1 MYNLQEQTLVMG
13 ILNRTP
19 DSFSDGGRYSSV
31 EKAVE
36 HAKQMEEAGAH
47 IIDIGGEST
56 RPNHKPV
63 TEEEEISRV
72 VPIIEALKK
81 SLSIPISI
89 DTYKAGTAAKA
100 IEAGAEIINDIWG
113 AKQDP
118 KMAEVA
124 AKYDVPIVLMHNRES
139 TQYDSIIN
147 DMIVELQ
154 ESIDIVRKAGVK
166 NEQIILDPGIGF
178 GKELADN
185 FLVLQELD
193 KLIEALPY
201 PFLLGTSRKSFIT
214 TVLDLPAEKRD
225 NATGATTCFGMVQGA
240 HIMRVHDVERHVE
253 LVKMMDAMR
262 KGVH

>member
-1 MYNLQEQTLVMG
+1 DGHMYVKTKSKMYNLQEQTLVMG

-166 NEQIILDPGIGF
+166 NEQ
-178 GKELADN
+178 
-185 FLVLQELD
+185 
-193 KLIEALPY
+193 
-201 PFLLGTSRKSFIT
+201 
-214 TVLDLPAEKRD
+214 
-225 NATGATTCFGMVQGA
+225 
-240 HIMRVHDVERHVE
+240 
-253 LVKMMDAMR
+253 
-262 KGVH
+262 